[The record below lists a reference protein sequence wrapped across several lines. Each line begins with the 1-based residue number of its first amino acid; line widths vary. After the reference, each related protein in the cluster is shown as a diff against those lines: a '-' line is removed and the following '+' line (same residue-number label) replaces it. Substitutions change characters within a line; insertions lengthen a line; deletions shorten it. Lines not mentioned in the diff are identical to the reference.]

1 MEDYEVRQALAI
13 IKDRVNEITNDPN
26 WKQNITTEWN
36 QANEEEAAARQ
47 ARREKRAS
55 NHETS
60 SQVSYGKHKSFPIYT
75 SYKCSRF
82 LKIKS
87 FAKKLSV
94 KSLGG
99 ARKRSGREAGMELI
113 NDVGA

>member
-1 MEDYEVRQALAI
+1 MDYEKYMEDYEVRQALAI

-60 SQVSYGKHKSFPIYT
+60 SQVSYGKYKSFPIYT
-75 SYKCSRF
+75 S
-82 LKIKS
+82 
-87 FAKKLSV
+87 
-94 KSLGG
+94 
-99 ARKRSGREAGMELI
+99 
-113 NDVGA
+113 